1 MIWTRLF
8 HATKCGTLKE
18 QMGIHFCLAEI
29 AFATYQA
36 KTGLRR
42 LPGQA
47 QAQRPRFSI
56 EGGVRVMGNSVQIRS
71 SAVSRRQ
78 FGTASVLLAVAA
90 VAGCS
95 KNPKKPKLKILFV
108 CQAGTAKSA
117 IAREIFRRKAAL
129 AGIDV
134 DVFSR
139 GILIEDH
146 VSPELREKLD
156 ADRLDTLSER
166 AEVLLPADASAAHIL
181 VKFNPLPATIRH
193 SDIRDWTDT
202 PSVNDD
208 YSNARRVMDQRIDA
222 LIAEIGMRQRGKE

>member
-1 MIWTRLF
+1 MWAQPIYVTSI
-8 HATKCGTLKE
+8 GTLKE
-18 QMGIHFCLAEI
+18 QSSVRFRLAEVPTT
-29 AFATYQA
+29 TYMVQ
-36 KTGLRR
+36 TGLKR

-47 QAQRPRFSI
+47 PAQRSRFSI
-56 EGGVRVMGNSVQIRS
+56 AGGVRVMGNSGQFQS
-71 SAVSRRQ
+71 LAFSRRQ
-78 FGTASVLLAVAA
+78 FATASALLAV
-90 VAGCS
+90 VAMTGCGEE
-95 KNPKKPKLKILFV
+95 PAKPKLKILFV